1 MQKVRSFTVLP
12 SLPESLKDLKSIAN
26 NMFWSWNA
34 DFSDLFRRIDPNLWE
49 ACNHNPVK
57 LLGTVA
63 QARLDDLADNEGF
76 RCQLQ
81 RCVEKLNQ
89 FMSAPTWF
97 DKVYSK
103 AAKPVIAYFSAEFG
117 IHESLADLRRRPW
130 HSGGRPS

>member
-12 SLPESLKDLKSIAN
+12 SLPESLKDLKSIAS

-34 DFSDLFRRIDPNLWE
+34 DFADLFRRIDPNLWE

-81 RCVEKLNQ
+81 
-89 FMSAPTWF
+89 P
-97 DKVYSK
+97 
-103 AAKPVIAYFSAEFG
+103 
-117 IHESLADLRRRPW
+117 LRRKTQPV
-130 HSGGRPS
+130 HGRPDMVRQSVFQGS